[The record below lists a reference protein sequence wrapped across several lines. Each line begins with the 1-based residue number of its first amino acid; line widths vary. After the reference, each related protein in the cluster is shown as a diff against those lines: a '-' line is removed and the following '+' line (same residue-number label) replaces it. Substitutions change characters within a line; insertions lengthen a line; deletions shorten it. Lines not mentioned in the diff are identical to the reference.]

1 MIYEVGETMTNS
13 QPMCPQCSSPLTLRE
28 MAIPRPPR
36 NGAPR
41 AVPKRQWVCSN
52 GDCMYTANQH
62 VHTLSR

>member
-1 MIYEVGETMTNS
+1 MTSS
-13 QPMCPQCSSPLTLRE
+13 QPTCPQCSSPLKLRE

-36 NGAPR
+36 NGTPR